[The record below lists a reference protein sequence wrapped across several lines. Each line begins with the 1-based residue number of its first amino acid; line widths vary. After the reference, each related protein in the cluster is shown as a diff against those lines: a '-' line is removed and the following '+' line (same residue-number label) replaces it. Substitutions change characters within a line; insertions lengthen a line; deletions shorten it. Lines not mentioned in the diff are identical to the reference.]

1 LKSLLNYKGPI
12 EIPVGFKGVGGASGL
27 QVLLWCTGGGRSS
40 DVWRLAA
47 HVPTALAA
55 AAAPLLAQDGAQVA
69 LGGAK
74 EVRRSAIELLGPH

>member
-1 LKSLLNYKGPI
+1 LKS
-12 EIPVGFKGVGGASGL
+12 
-27 QVLLWCTGGGRSS
+27 
-40 DVWRLAA
+40 